1 MNTKSIIDDIERRYT
16 QYSLSDSDTML
27 YHRTRDYL
35 EFLKSFDIVQLIID
49 DVKRKNPFTESVY
62 TRDKLGE
69 QKSPREIM
77 CSVGNSREAY
87 VSFLLHYFEWVFRKK
102 NFNITTLYND
112 AKWICSSYKEYTKK
126 ELIRLFQQNTVYPIA
141 TYIVDRLRKGQLLC
155 NVLEQFSIRAM
166 RFNVLQGVKNE
177 REVQNKI
184 ALYLYDNGNESHR
197 EENSGNGNPDFL
209 ISDIKG
215 RFVVEVKYVKAT
227 ARKGIKDLERWTSQL
242 INYMNKYS
250 SYQGVLYVV
259 SEKNSK
265 FEWKGAPS
273 NMSIM
278 NVYIGKLKPN
288 EMTKPQV
295 YEIEVK

>member
-1 MNTKSIIDDIERRYT
+1 MNTKSIIEDIERRYT

-27 YHRTRDYL
+27 YYRTRDYL
-35 EFLKSFDIVQLIID
+35 EFLKSFYVVNLIID
-49 DVKRKNPFTESVY
+49 DIKRQHPFTESIL
-62 TRDKLGE
+62 TDEKFGRKLPRDVM
-69 QKSPREIM
+69 R
-77 CSVGNSREAY
+77 SVGENRESY
-87 VSFLLHYFEWVFRKK
+87 VAFLLHYFEWTFRKEY
-102 NFNITTLYND
+102 FNELELYND
-112 AKWICSSYKEYTKK
+112 AKWICAKDTEYSKK
-126 ELIRLFQQNTVYPIA
+126 EKIRLFQENTVYPIV

-166 RFNVLQGVKNE
+166 RFNILQGVKNE
-177 REVQNKI
+177 REVQNQI
-184 ALYLYDNGNESHR
+184 ALYLYDNGNENHR

-209 ISDIKG
+209 ISDING
-215 RFVVEVKYVKAT
+215 RFVVEVKYVKANSK
-227 ARKGIKDLERWTSQL
+227 KGIKDLEKWTSQL

-259 SEKNSK
+259 SEKNCK

-278 NVYIGKLKPN
+278 NVYIGKLKPS

-295 YEIEVK
+295 YEIEIK

>member
-1 MNTKSIIDDIERRYT
+1 MNTKSIIEDIERRYT

-27 YHRTRDYL
+27 YYRTRDYID
-35 EFLKSFDIVQLIID
+35 FLNSFDVVNSIIEEI
-49 DVKRKNPFTESVY
+49 KRLHPFTERVLMDEKFG
-62 TRDKLGE
+62 R
-69 QKSPREIM
+69 KSPRDVM
-77 CSVGNSREAY
+77 RSVGDSRESY
-87 VSFLLHYFEWVFRKK
+87 VAFLLHYFEWTFRKEH
-102 NFNITTLYND
+102 FNEPELYKD
-112 AKWICSSYKEYTKK
+112 AKWICAKDPDYSKK

-166 RFNVLQGVKNE
+166 RFNILQGVKNE

-184 ALYLYDNGNESHR
+184 ALYLYDNGNENHR

-209 ISDIKG
+209 ISDING
-215 RFVVEVKYVKAT
+215 RFVVEVKFVKANS
-227 ARKGIKDLERWTSQL
+227 RKGIKDLERWTSQL
-242 INYMNKYS
+242 RNYMNKYS

-259 SEKNSK
+259 SEKNCK
-265 FEWKGAPS
+265 FEWKYAPS

-295 YEIEVK
+295 YEIEIN